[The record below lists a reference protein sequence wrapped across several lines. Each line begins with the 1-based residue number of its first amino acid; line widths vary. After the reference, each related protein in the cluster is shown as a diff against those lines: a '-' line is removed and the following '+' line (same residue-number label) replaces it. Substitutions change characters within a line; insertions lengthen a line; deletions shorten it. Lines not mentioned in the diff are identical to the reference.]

1 MSAPSKAAAAVL
13 LSLLAAGCAK
23 FTGDG
28 GMSTVTDNIRQ
39 EIGKDAVKLSS
50 AEEARRARERVQAL
64 LSEPLNEDAAV
75 QIALLN
81 NR

>member
-1 MSAPSKAAAAVL
+1 MSAPSKAAAVVL

-28 GMSTVTDNIRQ
+28 GMSPVTDNVRQ